1 MKKILAVALV
11 FGMTVIAVPPMA
23 AEAAGGWGGG
33 GWHGG
38 GRGWH
43 GGGSRG
49 GSGYWGP
56 GPWLFGIAALGAASY
71 IWGPRAYA
79 YPAYPPVGYTP
90 TPVVAAPYPSDEAVP
105 QAQLSI
111 QRSSCYAGGCYY
123 LQGDGVQVP
132 YEWVWMPSQPMT
144 PPPPPPAPPGQ

>member
-1 MKKILAVALV
+1 MKKILAAALV
-11 FGMTVIAVPPMA
+11 IGLTVMVVPPIA

-33 GWHGG
+33 GSHGG
-38 GRGWH
+38 GWH

-56 GPWLFGIAALGAASY
+56 GPWLFGIAALGVASN

-79 YPAYPPVGYTP
+79 YPAYPPVVYTP
-90 TPVVAAPYPSDEAVP
+90 APVVVAPSPTVVAMP
-105 QAQLSI
+105 QAQVSI
-111 QRSSCYAGGCYY
+111 QRTSCHAGGCYY

-132 YEWVWMPSQPMT
+132 YQWVWRPSQPMT
-144 PPPPPPAPPGQ
+144 PPPPPPAPRGQ